1 MIPEERKDI
10 MADKKK
16 TKKTEAEVPVT
27 EEQTADTAAEQTP
40 DGAEAEAKSPDE
52 TEKLKKELAEANDKW
67 LRTMA
72 EYENFRKRSQK
83 EKEAIYADS
92 KSDIAAKFLP
102 VLDNFERA
110 AASAEDFEGY
120 KKGIEMIV
128 KQLLDVFSA
137 MGIESYGEKG
147 EVFDPNIHN
156 GVMHIDDGELPENSI
171 AEVFMKGY
179 KLGEKVIRH
188 ATVKVAN

>member
-1 MIPEERKDI
+1 
-10 MADKKK
+10 MAEKKK
-16 TKKTEAEVPVT
+16 TKKTEAET
-27 EEQTADTAAEQTP
+27 EVKEESKAEDTVEKEEKKT
-40 DGAEAEAKSPDE
+40 EPDE

-83 EKEAIYADS
+83 EKEAIYTDS

-110 AASAEDFEGY
+110 AVSTEDFEGY
-120 KKGIEMIV
+120 KKGIEMTV
-128 KQLLDVFSA
+128 KQLLEVFA
-137 MGIESYGEKG
+137 GMGIESFGEKG
-147 EVFDPNIHN
+147 DTFDPNIHN
-156 GVMHIDDGELPENSI
+156 GVMHVEDEELPENSI
-171 AEVFMKGY
+171 ADVFMKGY
-179 KLGEKVIRH
+179 KMGDKVIRH